1 VRQSI
6 FTVVADIEAARVDG
20 LRQTLSA
27 LASDPGGHPLL
38 PFAQFDQLHF
48 ASLVLAAGPTLSQP
62 KLIFEAN
69 VDGTAE
75 SWLTALTTTAPAGLD
90 ALYAGSP
97 GYPGSAAPD
106 RLRAWL
112 AARVVRPGAYHI
124 GATGRSLERIRQE
137 HRLHRAIGAFLDQ
150 QDAAGELKGAS
161 PETIRSRIVEFAASD
176 PALRWAGE
184 PAPPRETS
192 GERIGHRAR
201 AAAAVAAAL
210 ALSPV
215 LVPVVLVAG
224 VILVVREQLDA
235 VQSGPPSADH
245 VRAVEADE
253 DRAGF
258 VQNHL
263 ASVIPVKAGRLR
275 AVLLPVVLYALN
287 LIARIN
293 STKGKLGGIPSIHF
307 AHWALIDD
315 GRHLVFLS
323 NYDGSWQ
330 SYLGDFVD
338 KAAVG
343 LTAVWSN
350 TVKFPRTRLLAFRGA
365 ADGPRFL
372 HWARASQCRTDVWY
386 SAYPELGMSAIDNN
400 SAIRE
405 DLFRTL
411 NPEETQRWL
420 ARL

>member
-1 VRQSI
+1 VRQSV
-6 FTVVADIEAARVDG
+6 FTVVADIESTRVDE

-27 LASDPGGHPLL
+27 IGSDPGGNPLL
-38 PFAQFDQLHF
+38 PFAQFDHLHF
-48 ASLVLAAGPTLSQP
+48 ASLVLAAGPTLQRP

-69 VDGTAE
+69 VDGTAD
-75 SWLTALTTTAPAGLD
+75 SWLTALTISAPAGLD

-97 GYPGSAAPD
+97 GYPGSAEPA

-137 HRLHRAIGAFLDQ
+137 HRLHRAIGTFLDQ
-150 QDAAGELKGAS
+150 QEATGELKGAS
-161 PETIRSRIVEFAASD
+161 AATIQRRIVEFAAAD
-176 PALRWAGE
+176 PALRWARGK
-184 PAPPRETS
+184 APPRETL

-201 AAAAVAAAL
+201 AVAAVAVAL
-210 ALSPV
+210 ALSPILVPMLLVAAAV
-215 LVPVVLVAG
+215 LVVK
-224 VILVVREQLDA
+224 EQFDP

-245 VRAVEADE
+245 VRVVEADE
-253 DRAGF
+253 DQPGF

-263 ASVIPVKAGRLR
+263 ASVIPVKPGRLR

-307 AHWALIDD
+307 AHWSLIDD

-350 TVKFPRTRLLAFRGA
+350 TVNFPRTRLLAFRGA

-386 SAYPELGMSAIDNN
+386 SAYPELGMTAIDNN

-411 NPEETQRWL
+411 GPEETQRWL